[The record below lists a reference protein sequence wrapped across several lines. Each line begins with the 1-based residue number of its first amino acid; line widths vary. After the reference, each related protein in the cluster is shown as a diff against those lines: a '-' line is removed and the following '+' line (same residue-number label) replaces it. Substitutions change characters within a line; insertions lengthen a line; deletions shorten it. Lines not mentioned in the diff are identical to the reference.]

1 MAHPNLYKDNIV
13 DQKHTSQGTHIHISH
28 PVFGDAII
36 RTHDAEGKILPGEE
50 NTSNPRRDVVAT
62 GQTKH
67 IQNKFKQLG
76 AAIKMP
82 TKNEEYE
89 EYEENELIDAYSDLS
104 EMDKNSVSKYISALQ
119 GKTATLVD
127 PSGKVIKAGEKLS
140 DKRKK
145 SSDLAASKMGW
156 KGDYPAAK
164 VPAVSSSKREFDKK
178 NEEYEEELAEI
189 SDELRKRYL
198 DRSISNNHLETL
210 PRLQVGHPKREQ
222 QIKGLRNV
230 ASKLKKQNEEHEEY
244 EELEEAGIVYHIDNK
259 GGEIKKGTAIKNTRT
274 GQLGTANHLQFID
287 GKPLI
292 TIKHKGEGFG
302 KTTQDHAHN
311 FETIGTPKNPN
322 PWHRGPVKE
331 EVEEISSMLESILS
345 ENLVESTDTF
355 ASILSSK
362 IAQKLEEA
370 KIIVAQSLFGESKAS
385 DAYTAG
391 DVFDKHAKKAPEKQ
405 EKSEEVDDD
414 SFSKSLHGKLKTAE
428 DIDNNPVEDNE
439 KENPNDKRV
448 IAGLKA
454 RAAKGE
460 TSVPNAHRNIDLKS
474 GSVTLKHGDA
484 KQINSFLG
492 GLKPEKR
499 LEVMGHMQKSPEHFA
514 KIHDVIK
521 KFPAPKDNTSIYSAD
536 PRT

>member
-13 DQKHTSQGTHIHISH
+13 DTKHTSQGTHIHISH

-76 AAIKMP
+76 AEIKMP

-89 EYEENELIDAYSDLS
+89 E
-104 EMDKNSVSKYISALQ
+104 
-119 GKTATLVD
+119 
-127 PSGKVIKAGEKLS
+127 
-140 DKRKK
+140 
-145 SSDLAASKMGW
+145 
-156 KGDYPAAK
+156 
-164 VPAVSSSKREFDKK
+164 
-178 NEEYEEELAEI
+178 
-189 SDELRKRYL
+189 
-198 DRSISNNHLETL
+198 
-210 PRLQVGHPKREQ
+210 
-222 QIKGLRNV
+222 
-230 ASKLKKQNEEHEEY
+230 
-244 EELEEAGIVYHIDNK
+244 
-259 GGEIKKGTAIKNTRT
+259 
-274 GQLGTANHLQFID
+274 
-287 GKPLI
+287 
-292 TIKHKGEGFG
+292 
-302 KTTQDHAHN
+302 
-311 FETIGTPKNPN
+311 
-322 PWHRGPVKE
+322 
-331 EVEEISSMLESILS
+331 ISSMLESILAG
-345 ENLVESTDTF
+345 ELTESKDTF

-370 KIIVAQSLFGESKAS
+370 KIKVAQSLFGESKAS

-428 DIDNNPVEDNE
+428 DIDDNPVEEHE

-499 LEVMGHMQKSPEHFA
+499 LEVMGHMQKSPEHFG